1 MDHIRLIASDM
12 DATLLDERSQ
22 LPPDFAETI
31 RALAG
36 QGILFAAASGRPL
49 YTLETMFPELL
60 EEIILIGD
68 NGGAARWKG
77 KDLFVSE
84 MPAEGWRQL
93 ARSTKQAGDVGLL
106 CGLQAAYAEKRDEGY
121 DAVFKNFYT
130 RVEYVDD
137 LTAVEAAADK
147 FTIYLPND
155 DAQKAFDRTYGAFHT
170 GNGGAFSV
178 AVAGRNWVDVMNPC
192 LLYTSHKVG
201 VGFNEAAVRHGAAD
215 PLGKINGVLMLCGK
229 GIRRVFL
236 CLVRVGHIVDAKAHH
251 VLRGAGDGALQL
263 YGIDGQSRD
272 ACNGKLQPGPHLRGQ
287 KGNGVGQGFIGKAQP
302 AQGPDLC
309 AVGRKNGR
317 ILYAVRQTACNKTHT
332 DSLPQWR

>member
-93 ARSTKQAGDVGLL
+93 ARSTKRAGDVGLL

-170 GNGGAFSV
+170 GNEPRRAQGCSTGKGGCTAGHSGRQHDGLWRHLQRCRDAHHCEV
-178 AVAGRNWVDVMNPC
+178 RLPDGERQRTAAGAGAVSGTVP
-192 LLYTSHKVG
+192 
-201 VGFNEAAVRHGAAD
+201 
-215 PLGKINGVLMLCGK
+215 P
-229 GIRRVFL
+229 GIRR
-236 CLVRVGHIVDAKAHH
+236 DA
-251 VLRGAGDGALQL
+251 GAETGAPPERRSLAGGFCEGAL
-263 YGIDGQSRD
+263 R
-272 ACNGKLQPGPHLRGQ
+272 
-287 KGNGVGQGFIGKAQP
+287 
-302 AQGPDLC
+302 
-309 AVGRKNGR
+309 R
-317 ILYAVRQTACNKTHT
+317 I
-332 DSLPQWR
+332 

>member
-60 EEIILIGD
+60 EEIVLIGD

-106 CGLQAAYAEKRDEGY
+106 CGLQAAYAEKRDERY

-137 LTAVEAAADK
+137 LTAVEAAAD
-147 FTIYLPND
+147 
-155 DAQKAFDRTYGAFHT
+155 
-170 GNGGAFSV
+170 
-178 AVAGRNWVDVMNPC
+178 DVGEP
-192 LLYTSHKVG
+192 
-201 VGFNEAAVRHGAAD
+201 
-215 PLGKINGVLMLCGK
+215 
-229 GIRRVFL
+229 
-236 CLVRVGHIVDAKAHH
+236 
-251 VLRGAGDGALQL
+251 VLRREGYRTASWVLLDYVDIVVHIQHAEEREFYALDTL
-263 YGIDGQSRD
+263 WKDCPTMPFVDRD
-272 ACNGKLQPGPHLRGQ
+272 LADAE
-287 KGNGVGQGFIGKAQP
+287 AQ
-302 AQGPDLC
+302 
-309 AVGRKNGR
+309 
-317 ILYAVRQTACNKTHT
+317 
-332 DSLPQWR
+332 

>member
-178 AVAGRNWVDVMNPC
+178 AVAGRNWVDVMNPGVHKGAA
-192 LLYTSHKVG
+192 LAKVG
-201 VGFNEAAVRHGAAD
+201 ALLSIPADSMMAFGDTYNDAEMLTTAKYGFLMENGSEPLRAQVPFLAPSHREYGVMQVLKRVLRQNGAVSPED
-215 PLGKINGVLMLCGK
+215 FV
-229 GIRRVFL
+229 
-236 CLVRVGHIVDAKAHH
+236 KAH
-251 VLRGAGDGALQL
+251 
-263 YGIDGQSRD
+263 
-272 ACNGKLQPGPHLRGQ
+272 
-287 KGNGVGQGFIGKAQP
+287 
-302 AQGPDLC
+302 
-309 AVGRKNGR
+309 
-317 ILYAVRQTACNKTHT
+317 
-332 DSLPQWR
+332 

>member
-1 MDHIRLIASDM
+1 MDRIRLIASDM
-12 DATLLDERSQ
+12 DATLLDEYSQ
-22 LPPDFAETI
+22 LPPKFTETI

-49 YTLETMFPELL
+49 YTLETMFPDLL

-106 CGLQAAYAEKRDEGY
+106 CGLQAAYAEKQDEKY
-121 DAVFKNFYT
+121 DKVFKNFYT

-147 FTIYLPND
+147 FTVYLPND
-155 DAQKAFDRTYGAFHT
+155 DSQKAFDRIYGAFHT

-178 AVAGRNWVDVMNPC
+178 AVAGRNWVDVMNPGVHKGAA
-192 LLYTSHKVG
+192 LAKVG
-201 VGFNEAAVRHGAAD
+201 ALLGIPADSMMAFGDTYNDIPMLEA
-215 PLGKINGVLMLCGK
+215 
-229 GIRRVFL
+229 
-236 CLVRVGHIVDAKAHH
+236 VGHSFIVANAEKHMEAHARFRVPSNNDRGVAALIDAILAAKA
-251 VLRGAGDGALQL
+251 RA
-263 YGIDGQSRD
+263 
-272 ACNGKLQPGPHLRGQ
+272 
-287 KGNGVGQGFIGKAQP
+287 
-302 AQGPDLC
+302 
-309 AVGRKNGR
+309 
-317 ILYAVRQTACNKTHT
+317 
-332 DSLPQWR
+332 

>member
-12 DATLLDERSQ
+12 DATLLNERSQ

-106 CGLQAAYAEKRDEGY
+106 CGLQAAYAEKRDERY

-130 RVEYVDD
+130 HQTR
-137 LTAVEAAADK
+137 K
-147 FTIYLPND
+147 I
-155 DAQKAFDRTYGAFHT
+155 RTYFRLEKGSD
-170 GNGGAFSV
+170 FSF
-178 AVAGRNWVDVMNPC
+178 
-192 LLYTSHKVG
+192 S
-201 VGFNEAAVRHGAAD
+201 
-215 PLGKINGVLMLCGK
+215 LGTAM
-229 GIRRVFL
+229 
-236 CLVRVGHIVDAKAHH
+236 KAP
-251 VLRGAGDGALQL
+251 VDGAKLRYL
-263 YGIDGQSRD
+263 VID
-272 ACNGKLQPGPHLRGQ
+272 
-287 KGNGVGQGFIGKAQP
+287 
-302 AQGPDLC
+302 
-309 AVGRKNGR
+309 RKTITRFGG
-317 ILYAVRQTACNKTHT
+317 YDYEVR
-332 DSLPQWR
+332 

>member
-1 MDHIRLIASDM
+1 MDRIRLIASDM
-12 DATLLDERSQ
+12 DATLLDEYSQ
-22 LPPDFAETI
+22 LPPKFTETI

-49 YTLETMFPELL
+49 YTLETMFPDLL

-106 CGLQAAYAEKRDEGY
+106 CGLQAAYAEKRDEKY
-121 DAVFKNFYT
+121 DKVFKNFYT

-147 FTIYLPND
+147 FTVYLPND
-155 DAQKAFDRTYGAFHT
+155 DSQKAFDRIYGAFRT

-178 AVAGRNWVDVMNPC
+178 AVAGRNWVDVMNPGVHKGAA
-192 LLYTSHKVG
+192 LAKVG
-201 VGFNEAAVRHGAAD
+201 ALLSIPADSMMAFGDTYNDAEMLTTAKYGFLMENGSG
-215 PLGKINGVLMLCGK
+215 PLRAQVPFLAPSHREYGVMQVLKQVLRQNGEVSPEDF
-229 GIRRVFL
+229 V
-236 CLVRVGHIVDAKAHH
+236 KAH
-251 VLRGAGDGALQL
+251 GDVT
-263 YGIDGQSRD
+263 I
-272 ACNGKLQPGPHLRGQ
+272 
-287 KGNGVGQGFIGKAQP
+287 
-302 AQGPDLC
+302 
-309 AVGRKNGR
+309 
-317 ILYAVRQTACNKTHT
+317 
-332 DSLPQWR
+332 

>member
-106 CGLQAAYAEKRDEGY
+106 CGLQAAYAEKRDERY
-121 DAVFKNFYT
+121 DAVGQNALGHPTVPHFALFLLDILPK
-130 RVEYVDD
+130 
-137 LTAVEAAADK
+137 
-147 FTIYLPND
+147 YLYHMQCRR
-155 DAQKAFDRTYGAFHT
+155 A
-170 GNGGAFSV
+170 
-178 AVAGRNWVDVMNPC
+178 
-192 LLYTSHKVG
+192 LLIIECKEI
-201 VGFNEAAVRHGAAD
+201 FA
-215 PLGKINGVLMLCGK
+215 
-229 GIRRVFL
+229 
-236 CLVRVGHIVDAKAHH
+236 
-251 VLRGAGDGALQL
+251 
-263 YGIDGQSRD
+263 
-272 ACNGKLQPGPHLRGQ
+272 
-287 KGNGVGQGFIGKAQP
+287 
-302 AQGPDLC
+302 
-309 AVGRKNGR
+309 
-317 ILYAVRQTACNKTHT
+317 
-332 DSLPQWR
+332 